1 MLIKGQTHTLYKNN
15 SMLLHP
21 NNIKHYDLLLL
32 CIPNTYQFFLFQ
44 PFAKAELLSFFGT
57 ISMIQLCAQVF
68 LVARNNAER

>member
-44 PFAKAELLSFFGT
+44 PFAKAELLSFFLDNFHD
-57 ISMIQLCAQVF
+57 SVVRPSFFSCQK
-68 LVARNNAER
+68 